1 MAFRERAA
9 GPGLQVLLEPN
20 GRLFRGELHHDDK

>member
-20 GRLFRGELHHDDK
+20 SILFGGELHHDDE